1 MPKFAI
7 LTVCTANIC
16 RSPLIEMR
24 LRDQLDLNDFDISS
38 AGVMGWDSQPMD
50 PGAAGEL
57 QRLGSSPAD
66 FRSRP
71 ITPAIAKGADLI
83 LTATKEHRS
92 AVLEMSPGSLRR
104 AFTLRE
110 FAALVGQCQ
119 ANDLDALV
127 LEAAQ
132 KRSLGPAEAD
142 VMDPY
147 RQGGDIHARVA
158 DQIEAAVG
166 RIAEALNRIGVR

>member
-7 LTVCTANIC
+7 LSVCTANIC
-16 RSPLIEMR
+16 RSPLIQMR
-24 LRDQLDLNDFDISS
+24 LRDRLDLDAFDISS
-38 AGVMGWDSQPMD
+38 AGIMGWDRKPMD
-50 PGAAGEL
+50 PGAAAEL
-57 QRLGSSPAD
+57 ERLGSSPAD

-71 ITPAIAKGADLI
+71 ITPSIAKGADLI

-104 AFTLRE
+104 AFTLLE
-110 FAALVGQCQ
+110 FAALVEQCE
-119 ANDLDALV
+119 ADDLSALV
-127 LEAAQ
+127 REAAQ
-132 KRSLGPAEAD
+132 KRSLGPADAD

-158 DQIEAAVG
+158 EQIEAAVG
-166 RIAEALNRIGVR
+166 RIAAVLNRITAT